1 MLFGILGD
9 MVYFNVFGQRFLVL
23 GSKQRTTDLL
33 EKRSS
38 NYSDR
43 ERMPMLRELFVFD
56 FFHSNEVVKTGC
68 IYCRMNWDFDMGFLP
83 YGVRWRKPRKLFHQH
98 FHINAVSKYLPIQ
111 RREVHAF
118 LRRLL
123 VTPDDFLHHVR
134 Q

>member
-9 MVYFNVFGQRFLVL
+9 MVCFNVLGQRFLVL

-56 FFHSNEVVKTGC
+56 FFHPNEVIKFTAG
-68 IYCRMNWDFDMGFLP
+68 
-83 YGVRWRKPRKLFHQH
+83 
-98 FHINAVSKYLPIQ
+98 
-111 RREVHAF
+111 
-118 LRRLL
+118 
-123 VTPDDFLHHVR
+123 
-134 Q
+134 